1 MYCNTTV
8 ALNGKQLADHPYGFT
23 PIVVD
28 LTDQL
33 RFGEHNLLTVTADV
47 PREGHNRW
55 YTGGGIYRPVNL
67 FVADKRHIDLYGL
80 KITTLSI
87 HPARIRVDVH
97 HTGGEKIHVAIF
109 DGGQLIA
116 EVSGQAPFEINVPD
130 AKLWSAEMP
139 HLYQARA
146 ELIAQGS
153 VVDTAEETFG
163 IRTVTVQPE
172 KGLLVNG
179 VPTFLRGGCIHND
192 NGVIGVIN
200 NDVTELRRA
209 RNIKR
214 AGFNAIRSAH
224 HPMSRSLMKACDE
237 VGLYVMD
244 EAFDS
249 WYRPKVMNPYVKRFM
264 DSYLSDT
271 RLMVQDAYNHP
282 SVIMYSIGNEIPE
295 AGGVKGVRI
304 GKSIIS
310 AIREMDD
317 TRLIT
322 FCPSVHWLREYVDGT
337 PYLTVDEDE
346 WMAQSEENRQADWKH
361 YLGVFMGAAANIP
374 DSEKNEPYPPTYIR
388 MDEEAT
394 KHLYPALDVAGYNY
408 YEDKYETLH
417 ALHPERVLLGTE
429 TRGDRIVDTMR
440 FAKEHPYLIGD
451 FIWTLQDHLGECNTC
466 NECYGKLPEDD
477 RPKNLRGKDYPWLLN
492 HGGVV
497 DLLGK
502 PLPAIHR
509 YELAWGGHGLWL
521 AAQVPIHDGVVPT
534 YTSYLWTDTIES
546 WSFDGCEGKP
556 TWIDVYT
563 DAAEAEV
570 FVNGSSLGRTPVVDF
585 FAKFPA
591 AYEAGEVL
599 AVGYDADGHELYRNT
614 LATARSE
621 TILTAVPNKKKLIA
635 DGEDFSFI
643 DIAVTDRQG
652 IVKTWPERVISIQ
665 VDGAGTLAGFGS
677 ANPVNAE
684 RFDQNHHTTYQG
696 RLQAVIRSARTA
708 GNVRVMLS
716 AEGLEPVTITIPVKE
731 AAHE

>member
-1 MYCNTTV
+1 
-8 ALNGKQLADHPYGFT
+8 
-23 PIVVD
+23 
-28 LTDQL
+28 
-33 RFGEHNLLTVTADV
+33 
-47 PREGHNRW
+47 
-55 YTGGGIYRPVNL
+55 
-67 FVADKRHIDLYGL
+67 
-80 KITTLSI
+80 
-87 HPARIRVDVH
+87 
-97 HTGGEKIHVAIF
+97 
-109 DGGQLIA
+109 
-116 EVSGQAPFEINVPD
+116 
-130 AKLWSAEMP
+130 
-139 HLYQARA
+139 
-146 ELIAQGS
+146 
-153 VVDTAEETFG
+153 
-163 IRTVTVQPE
+163 
-172 KGLLVNG
+172 
-179 VPTFLRGGCIHND
+179 
-192 NGVIGVIN
+192 
-200 NDVTELRRA
+200 
-209 RNIKR
+209 
-214 AGFNAIRSAH
+214 
-224 HPMSRSLMKACDE
+224 
-237 VGLYVMD
+237 
-244 EAFDS
+244 
-249 WYRPKVMNPYVKRFM
+249 
-264 DSYLSDT
+264 
-271 RLMVQDAYNHP
+271 
-282 SVIMYSIGNEIPE
+282 
-295 AGGVKGVRI
+295 
-304 GKSIIS
+304 
-310 AIREMDD
+310 
-317 TRLIT
+317 
-322 FCPSVHWLREYVDGT
+322 
-337 PYLTVDEDE
+337 
-346 WMAQSEENRQADWKH
+346 
-361 YLGVFMGAAANIP
+361 
-374 DSEKNEPYPPTYIR
+374 

-521 AAQVPIHDGVVPT
+521 AAQVPVHDGVVPT

-570 FVNGSSLGRTPVVDF
+570 FVNGFSLGRTPVVDF